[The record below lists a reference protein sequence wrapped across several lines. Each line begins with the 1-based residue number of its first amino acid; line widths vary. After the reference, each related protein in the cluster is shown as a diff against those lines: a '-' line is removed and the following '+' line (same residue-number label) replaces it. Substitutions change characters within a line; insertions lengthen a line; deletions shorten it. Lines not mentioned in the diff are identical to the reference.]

1 MKPDKFNQRPTIS
14 SRQRSAS
21 APSQP
26 SATPTEPAPETEPTD
41 PAKLKNKFL
50 NKKNVIIGSA
60 IILLILAGLTVLL
73 LTQIG
78 RNHQVSVH
86 QTADAT
92 CPATPAYPMKTPG
105 GVAIDKLGG
114 WEPNCPPSSTPT
126 YAFTDKLKGASLKVT
141 QQQLPEDF
149 LASPTTHIQDIASD
163 RNYDTKLPTVNML
176 AYLGTN
182 ARGPQ
187 SVIATDYRLL
197 TLIQST
203 ATVDDDDW
211 VKYLD
216 SFQTIY

>member
-1 MKPDKFNQRPTIS
+1 MKPDKFNQRPTLPS
-14 SRQRSAS
+14 NPRPA
-21 APSQP
+21 APTSQSP
-26 SATPTEPAPETEPTD
+26 VAPTEPAPVAEQPD

-50 NKKNVIIGSA
+50 NKKNALVGSVVIFV
-60 IILLILAGLTVLL
+60 ILVGLTLL
-73 LTQIG
+73 FISQIG
-78 RNHQVSVH
+78 QDHQVSVH

-105 GVAIDKLGG
+105 GVAIDELGG
-114 WEPNCPPSSTPT
+114 WKPVCPPDSTPT
-126 YAFTDKLKGASLKVT
+126 YAFTDKLKAASLVVT
-141 QQQLPEDF
+141 QQKLPADF
-149 LASPTTHIQDIASD
+149 LASPTTRIQEIAK
-163 RNYDTKLPTVNML
+163 NYDTKLPTVNML

-187 SVIATDYRLL
+187 SIIATDYRLL
-197 TLIQST
+197 ILVQST